1 MHTGSLGAA
10 ALGDISHVDAQS
22 GHTVLLCGGGIL
34 NVQDADAQ
42 HRAGHSAVFDQLLG
56 NVHSG
61 VDGDGKADA
70 LGLAVAALGVD
81 HADQLTVCVEQTAAG
96 VARADGC
103 IGLDQGHIVI
113 FHGDLTVQGADDA
126 LGNGVGQGAQR
137 VAHSHGGLTDSQLIA
152 VADDCRGQAG
162 GIDLQ
167 HGNIGS
173 RVDADNGGVIALVAA
188 VELDLHAGSAA
199 DHMGAGEDVA
209 ILADDDAGTGTALHI
224 VAAKPGLAAAHLLG
238 GDGHHTGGGHSSDL
252 LHGHRGA
259 IGAAGVRG
267 IGAGVALDFLHD
279 HLVAGQAGTAGHHG
293 TADAAAEAQGH
304 HADTGED
311 AQQDLVMLFFFL
323 GGLLRGT
330 GVAVAIVA
338 AVVAAI
344 AAAETAG
351 VAVVLAVG
359 VVRLVVGVGTGVIGA
374 AACRVIGAGGV
385 GGVHAAA
392 AHIGV
397 AALLGL
403 AGLIG
408 PGCRSLVGFVP
419 GLVVVLAL
427 IGVGR
432 IAALAVIVKTGVIV
446 FVAHTGPS
454 FRVRFGKRRGN
465 VPGAFVP
472 FLLSMPIVYRPIVK

>member
-1 MHTGSLGAA
+1 
-10 ALGDISHVDAQS
+10 
-22 GHTVLLCGGGIL
+22 
-34 NVQDADAQ
+34 
-42 HRAGHSAVFDQLLG
+42 
-56 NVHSG
+56 
-61 VDGDGKADA
+61 
-70 LGLAVAALGVD
+70 
-81 HADQLTVCVEQTAAG
+81 
-96 VARADGC
+96 
-103 IGLDQGHIVI
+103 
-113 FHGDLTVQGADDA
+113 
-126 LGNGVGQGAQR
+126 
-137 VAHSHGGLTDSQLIA
+137 
-152 VADDCRGQAG
+152 
-162 GIDLQ
+162 
-167 HGNIGS
+167 
-173 RVDADNGGVIALVAA
+173 
-188 VELDLHAGSAA
+188 
-199 DHMGAGEDVA
+199 
-209 ILADDDAGTGTALHI
+209 
-224 VAAKPGLAAAHLLG
+224 
-238 GDGHHTGGGHSSDL
+238 
-252 LHGHRGA
+252 
-259 IGAAGVRG
+259 
-267 IGAGVALDFLHD
+267 
-279 HLVAGQAGTAGHHG
+279 
-293 TADAAAEAQGH
+293 
-304 HADTGED
+304 
-311 AQQDLVMLFFFL
+311 MLFFFL

-338 AVVAAI
+338 AVAAAI

-392 AHIGV
+392 AYVGV

-432 IAALAVIVKTGVIV
+432 TAALAVIVKTGVIV

>member
-1 MHTGSLGAA
+1 
-10 ALGDISHVDAQS
+10 
-22 GHTVLLCGGGIL
+22 
-34 NVQDADAQ
+34 
-42 HRAGHSAVFDQLLG
+42 
-56 NVHSG
+56 
-61 VDGDGKADA
+61 
-70 LGLAVAALGVD
+70 
-81 HADQLTVCVEQTAAG
+81 
-96 VARADGC
+96 
-103 IGLDQGHIVI
+103 
-113 FHGDLTVQGADDA
+113 
-126 LGNGVGQGAQR
+126 
-137 VAHSHGGLTDSQLIA
+137 
-152 VADDCRGQAG
+152 
-162 GIDLQ
+162 
-167 HGNIGS
+167 
-173 RVDADNGGVIALVAA
+173 
-188 VELDLHAGSAA
+188 
-199 DHMGAGEDVA
+199 MGAGEDVA

-293 TADAAAEAQGH
+293 AADAAAEAQGH

-338 AVVAAI
+338 SV

-392 AHIGV
+392 AHVGV

-403 AGLIG
+403 AGLIR
-408 PGCRSLVGFVP
+408 PGCKILVGFVP

-432 IAALAVIVKTGVIV
+432 IAALAVIVKTRVIV

-472 FLLSMPIVYRPIVK
+472 FLLSMPIVYRPIVKYVSRPGEKNVKMLPFRRLTGGAGACMLDVVCKRKCLL

>member
-1 MHTGSLGAA
+1 
-10 ALGDISHVDAQS
+10 
-22 GHTVLLCGGGIL
+22 
-34 NVQDADAQ
+34 
-42 HRAGHSAVFDQLLG
+42 
-56 NVHSG
+56 
-61 VDGDGKADA
+61 
-70 LGLAVAALGVD
+70 
-81 HADQLTVCVEQTAAG
+81 
-96 VARADGC
+96 
-103 IGLDQGHIVI
+103 
-113 FHGDLTVQGADDA
+113 
-126 LGNGVGQGAQR
+126 
-137 VAHSHGGLTDSQLIA
+137 
-152 VADDCRGQAG
+152 
-162 GIDLQ
+162 
-167 HGNIGS
+167 
-173 RVDADNGGVIALVAA
+173 
-188 VELDLHAGSAA
+188 
-199 DHMGAGEDVA
+199 MGAGEDVA

-293 TADAAAEAQGH
+293 TAEAAAEAQGH

-351 VAVVLAVG
+351 VAVVLAGVLAVG

-392 AHIGV
+392 AHVGV

-408 PGCRSLVGFVP
+408 LGCRSRVGFVP
-419 GLVVVLAL
+419 GLVVVLDL

-465 VPGAFVP
+465 APGAFVP
-472 FLLSMPIVYRPIVK
+472 FFAFYAYSIPANCEIGFSAG